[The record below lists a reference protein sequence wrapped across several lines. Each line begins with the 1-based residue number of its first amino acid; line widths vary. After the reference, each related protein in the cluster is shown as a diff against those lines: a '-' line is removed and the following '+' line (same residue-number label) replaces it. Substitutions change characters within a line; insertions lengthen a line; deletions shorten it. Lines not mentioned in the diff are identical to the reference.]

1 MYQSVTIIGHLGQD
15 PEMRYTNTG
24 VPVASFSVAT
34 KKSWTDNQGQRQE
47 KTVWFRVSSWQKQAE
62 IVTQYLK
69 KGSKVHV
76 VGEIEEPRVFTDR
89 DGNARSSLEMR
100 AFTVTFLDSRSD
112 SQQQGGPAP
121 VQNNGSA
128 APAQQASTQPAYMT
142 PPTPEDIP
150 F

>member
-100 AFTVTFLDSRSD
+100 AFTVTFLDSRTD
-112 SQQQGGPAP
+112 SQQQGGP

-128 APAQQASTQPAYMT
+128 APAPISPA
-142 PPTPEDIP
+142 DDDVP

>member
-34 KKSWTDNQGQRQE
+34 KKNWTGADGQRQE

-100 AFTVTFLDSRSD
+100 AFTVTFLDSRTD
-112 SQQQGGPAP
+112 SQQQGGP

-128 APAQQASTQPAYMT
+128 APAPIAPA
-142 PPTPEDIP
+142 DDDVP

>member
-1 MYQSVTIIGHLGQD
+1 MFQSVTIIGHLGQD

-24 VPVASFSVAT
+24 TPVASFSVAT
-34 KKSWTDNQGQRQE
+34 KKSWTSADGQRQE

-62 IVTQYLK
+62 IVTQYLR

-112 SQQQGGPAP
+112 SQQQGGP
-121 VQNNGSA
+121 VQNNGST
-128 APAQQASTQPAYMT
+128 APAQQASTQPTYMT